1 MMSWG
6 KSQLWQSQR
15 DNDVYWNKLV
25 MSPVQV
31 RFMSLKA
38 LSQIGLPPWC
48 SRKLLT
54 QHSLQNLCVAS
65 QNNQRIC
72 KIQNNSTIALL
83 FSQTQ
88 SLCEIFQTSLVFAA
102 EMLAQDWIRRTSL
115 ALATKLIPLDSNAS
129 CHFSAFCCYHL
140 FHLYEYSHGW
150 PLKKQRF
157 QPSTSF
163 LSQNFYA
170 CSMHA

>member
-1 MMSWG
+1 
-6 KSQLWQSQR
+6 
-15 DNDVYWNKLV
+15 
-25 MSPVQV
+25 
-31 RFMSLKA
+31 MSLKA

-88 SLCEIFQTSLVFAA
+88 SLCEIFQTSLAFAA
-102 EMLAQDWIRRTSL
+102 EMLEQD
-115 ALATKLIPLDSNAS
+115 
-129 CHFSAFCCYHL
+129 
-140 FHLYEYSHGW
+140 
-150 PLKKQRF
+150 
-157 QPSTSF
+157 
-163 LSQNFYA
+163 
-170 CSMHA
+170 